1 MKQLA
6 SVGWASPPVTKMNQ
20 YQRAQHMQ
28 NVSFGPQPPAQQNEP
43 TEFPWLKMCTPP
55 RQVAVP
61 GAQAAGVSPPAVA
74 GGMVI
79 MDVHAGV
86 ASVVGAPVVAD
97 AAAGAPMQPNAAA
110 LAPGVTALVGVA
122 PRQEAAVVTPVMQHG
137 VVAIRD
143 QEAPAP
149 KRIQMQDVAKM
160 LREKIVDDK
169 AEAKSKRDALKAAET
184 ATATAATA
192 TAKTATAG
200 TAKASAPVETAKT
213 AKASAPAKATGKAA
227 SAKTGAKIGVAAK
240 AKCEPHRLPKVVA
253 PAGGSCPGDDSLAY
267 RGTAYATV
275 RYYKNSTIY
284 LDSKNCL
291 WRLKPSFASRTTHKK
306 SFKVNPKQAWAEL
319 VTLIRKLNP

>member
-1 MKQLA
+1 
-6 SVGWASPPVTKMNQ
+6 
-20 YQRAQHMQ
+20 
-28 NVSFGPQPPAQQNEP
+28 
-43 TEFPWLKMCTPP
+43 
-55 RQVAVP
+55 
-61 GAQAAGVSPPAVA
+61 
-74 GGMVI
+74 

-86 ASVVGAPVVAD
+86 ASVAGAPLVED
-97 AAAGAPMQPNAAA
+97 TAAGAPMQPDAAA

-149 KRIQMQDVAKM
+149 KRQMQDVAKM
-160 LREKIVDDK
+160 LREKLVDDK
-169 AEAKSKRDALKAAET
+169 ADAKSKRDALKAAET
-184 ATATAATA
+184 GTAKAATA

-240 AKCEPHRLPKVVA
+240 AKCEPQRLPKVVA

-267 RGTAYATV
+267 RGTAYAKV
-275 RYYKNSTIY
+275 RFYKDSTIY
-284 LDSKNCL
+284 LDSRRRL
-291 WRLKPSFASRTTHKK
+291 WRAKPLTGSRKTYKK
-306 SFKVNPKQAWAEL
+306 SFTATPKQAWAEL